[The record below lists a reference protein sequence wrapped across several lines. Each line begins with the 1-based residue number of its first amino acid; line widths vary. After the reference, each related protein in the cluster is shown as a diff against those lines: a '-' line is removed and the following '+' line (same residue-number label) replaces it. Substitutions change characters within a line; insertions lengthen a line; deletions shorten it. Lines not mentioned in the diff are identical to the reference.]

1 MLVIGLTGGI
11 GTGKT
16 QVAKVLEEL
25 GAVII
30 NADLIGH
37 EAYQSHTGTW
47 RKIVEAFGEEVLA
60 PGGEVDRKKLGAI
73 VFKDPEALRRLNA
86 IVHPRMYEML
96 RERIEK
102 CRAQGRCV
110 VVVEAA
116 ILLEANW
123 TPLVNE
129 VWVVTAP
136 EEQIVQRLQARS
148 SLDAEAVRA
157 RIRSQMPQSER
168 VKHADVV
175 INNDGSMAQ
184 LRTQVQQIWNN
195 RVSAL
200 KECRQQR

>member
-11 GTGKT
+11 GTGKS
-16 QVAKVLEEL
+16 QVASILGEL

-30 NADLIGH
+30 NADLVGH
-37 EAYQSHTGTW
+37 EAYQPHTETW

-60 PGGEVDRKKLGAI
+60 PGGAVDRKKLGAI
-73 VFKDPEALRRLNA
+73 VFSDPEALRRLNA

-96 RERIEK
+96 RERIEE
-102 CRAQGRCV
+102 CRAQGRGV

-136 EEQIVQRLQARS
+136 EEQVVQRTQSRS
-148 SLDAEAVRA
+148 NLDAEAIRA
-157 RIRSQMPQSER
+157 RIRAQMPQPER
-168 VKHADVV
+168 VRHADVV
-175 INNDGSMAQ
+175 IANDGTLDQ
-184 LRTQVQQIWNN
+184 LRTKVQQIWNN